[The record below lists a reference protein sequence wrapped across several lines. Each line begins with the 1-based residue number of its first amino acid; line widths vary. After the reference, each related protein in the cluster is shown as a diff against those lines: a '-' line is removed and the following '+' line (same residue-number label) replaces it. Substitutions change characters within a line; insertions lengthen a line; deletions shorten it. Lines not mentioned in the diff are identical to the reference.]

1 MGEPSLLPFNPIKS
15 LKRYYEVI
23 EDNVDSMILFTY
35 QNGPM
40 AGILSSALQANHESD
55 HLNYYGVV
63 ACKFHS
69 EDNGCEICHIMDYAE
84 IDRLPVILFFKN
96 RVLKGEVV
104 GFEPDQIMTE
114 GLKQEPKG
122 KSPQQLDLER
132 CIHRT
137 LRKRRLLSPLA
148 NDLVFHIMNM
158 VTLGS
163 VSAILRDLWHA
174 QGVNITIRRCMPK
187 HPRKSWERCYD
198 LKKEEWRAIGI
209 MSTLMTAAAAALLSL
224 SHIDNHSIPR
234 LLCLASIICNLGSAI
249 ATTTLLGCFESAQ
262 AMRLAWFKG
271 RGLFVLTLSTPSGWL
286 RWGIVTL
293 SSALLVFLWVTQP
306 IATKALGTILVAAQ
320 FILFFVLPLIS
331 QQFLFW
337 GPVKLITKALPLS
350 PEGPRAPSGDPQPS
364 GDLIEKHSE
373 EIV

>member
-1 MGEPSLLPFNPIKS
+1 
-15 LKRYYEVI
+15 
-23 EDNVDSMILFTY
+23 
-35 QNGPM
+35 
-40 AGILSSALQANHESD
+40 
-55 HLNYYGVV
+55 
-63 ACKFHS
+63 
-69 EDNGCEICHIMDYAE
+69 
-84 IDRLPVILFFKN
+84 
-96 RVLKGEVV
+96 
-104 GFEPDQIMTE
+104 
-114 GLKQEPKG
+114 
-122 KSPQQLDLER
+122 
-132 CIHRT
+132 
-137 LRKRRLLSPLA
+137 
-148 NDLVFHIMNM
+148 MNM

-209 MSTLMTAAAAALLSL
+209 MVSHFTIDVAIAHLPKIYLHLHESTLMTAAAAALLSL

-364 GDLIEKHSE
+364 GDLIEK
-373 EIV
+373 